1 MTFLYLGDIL
11 MSYQCVK
18 VVITINNQGRIADAS
33 DRLKEAL
40 RLRNMKQAE
49 LAELTGISKQSINCY
64 VSGRYEPKQEA
75 LYKMGRALDVA
86 EMWLAG
92 YDIPMERP
100 KEQKNNDA
108 LSDIVVMLRTDEEFF
123 SIVEKISKMDPEKR
137 KSLNALLD

>member
-1 MTFLYLGDIL
+1 
-11 MSYQCVK
+11 
-18 VVITINNQGRIADAS
+18 
-33 DRLKEAL
+33 
-40 RLRNMKQAE
+40 MKQAE

-108 LSDIVVMLRTDEEFF
+108 LSDIVVMLRTDGEFF

>member
-1 MTFLYLGDIL
+1 
-11 MSYQCVK
+11 
-18 VVITINNQGRIADAS
+18 
-33 DRLKEAL
+33 
-40 RLRNMKQAE
+40 MKQAE

-137 KSLNALLD
+137 KSLNALLS

>member
-1 MTFLYLGDIL
+1 
-11 MSYQCVK
+11 
-18 VVITINNQGRIADAS
+18 
-33 DRLKEAL
+33 
-40 RLRNMKQAE
+40 
-49 LAELTGISKQSINCY
+49 
-64 VSGRYEPKQEA
+64 
-75 LYKMGRALDVA
+75 MGRALDVA

-123 SIVEKISKMDPEKR
+123 SIVEKISKMDPAKR

>member
-1 MTFLYLGDIL
+1 

>member
-1 MTFLYLGDIL
+1 
-11 MSYQCVK
+11 
-18 VVITINNQGRIADAS
+18 
-33 DRLKEAL
+33 
-40 RLRNMKQAE
+40 
-49 LAELTGISKQSINCY
+49 
-64 VSGRYEPKQEA
+64 
-75 LYKMGRALDVA
+75 MGRALDVA

-123 SIVEKISKMDPEKR
+123 SIVDKISKMDPEKR

>member
-11 MSYQCVK
+11 MLYQCVK

-123 SIVEKISKMDPEKR
+123 SIVEKISKMDPAKR

>member
-1 MTFLYLGDIL
+1 M
-11 MSYQCVK
+11 
-18 VVITINNQGRIADAS
+18 VITINNQGRIADAS

-108 LSDIVVMLRTDEEFF
+108 LSDIVVMLRTDGEFF
-123 SIVEKISKMDPEKR
+123 SIVEKISKIDPEKR

>member
-1 MTFLYLGDIL
+1 ML
-11 MSYQCVK
+11 YQCVK
-18 VVITINNQGRIADAS
+18 VVITINNRGRIADAS

-123 SIVEKISKMDPEKR
+123 SIVEKISKMDPAKR

>member
-1 MTFLYLGDIL
+1 
-11 MSYQCVK
+11 
-18 VVITINNQGRIADAS
+18 
-33 DRLKEAL
+33 
-40 RLRNMKQAE
+40 
-49 LAELTGISKQSINCY
+49 
-64 VSGRYEPKQEA
+64 
-75 LYKMGRALDVA
+75 MGRALDVA

-123 SIVEKISKMDPEKR
+123 SIVEKIRKMDPEKR

>member
-11 MSYQCVK
+11 MSYKCVK

-108 LSDIVVMLRTDEEFF
+108 LSDIVVMLRTDGEFF

>member
-11 MSYQCVK
+11 MLYQCVK

-123 SIVEKISKMDPEKR
+123 SIVDKISKMDPEKR

>member
-1 MTFLYLGDIL
+1 M
-11 MSYQCVK
+11 
-18 VVITINNQGRIADAS
+18 
-33 DRLKEAL
+33 
-40 RLRNMKQAE
+40 RNMKQAE

-108 LSDIVVMLRTDEEFF
+108 LSDIVVMLRTDGEFF

>member
-1 MTFLYLGDIL
+1 M
-11 MSYQCVK
+11 
-18 VVITINNQGRIADAS
+18 
-33 DRLKEAL
+33 
-40 RLRNMKQAE
+40 RNMKQAE

-123 SIVEKISKMDPEKR
+123 SIVEKISKMDPAKR

>member
-11 MSYQCVK
+11 MLYQCVK

-137 KSLNALLD
+137 KSLNALLS

>member
-108 LSDIVVMLRTDEEFF
+108 LSDIVVMLRTDGEFF

>member
-1 MTFLYLGDIL
+1 
-11 MSYQCVK
+11 
-18 VVITINNQGRIADAS
+18 
-33 DRLKEAL
+33 
-40 RLRNMKQAE
+40 
-49 LAELTGISKQSINCY
+49 
-64 VSGRYEPKQEA
+64 
-75 LYKMGRALDVA
+75 MGRALDVA

>member
-1 MTFLYLGDIL
+1 ML
-11 MSYQCVK
+11 YQCVK

-123 SIVEKISKMDPEKR
+123 SIVEKISKMDPAKR